1 MIFLLTIYYPSHTVN
16 KIANK
21 FKPEKL
27 PDIFKRWQIYT
38 TAGDKNGMKAYHL
51 IMSERGKSDEAL
63 IYIQK
68 GLVPFFEIEGYEFR
82 LEILM
87 GLKDSFG
94 LIGK

>member
-1 MIFLLTIYYPSHTVN
+1 MEM
-16 KIANK
+16 ANK
-21 FKPEKL
+21 FKIEKA
-27 PDIFKRWQIYT
+27 PDIFKRWQIYN

-51 IMSERGKSDEAL
+51 IMSERGKADEAL
-63 IYIQK
+63 LYINK
-68 GLVPFFEIEGYEFR
+68 TLVPFFEIEGYEFS